1 MDPSVPD
8 MLEEMKPH
16 TRQTWMGSM
25 KVMCKNKDLLMR
37 ERIFVGHLTRASQEY
52 KMIFLASI

>member
-1 MDPSVPD
+1 
-8 MLEEMKPH
+8 
-16 TRQTWMGSM
+16 MGSM